1 MEIVRVEPTPSPN
14 TMKIVLSFKKEDR
27 SSKTYTE
34 TNDQNPEFI
43 NRILQLDGIKSVFHV
58 MDFIAVDKNPK
69 ENWDTLLK
77 EVTSAISGSTDNN
90 DLDLNQVNEHF
101 GEVKAEVLEF
111 KGIPYQ
117 IKLTSSDEEK
127 RKQLPEIYIDSMLK
141 ATKDDDN
148 VVFLRKWKDLGIRY
162 GELDEVL
169 ESVQEEVLALY
180 PESLLNQLVD
190 DALNNDVVI
199 PEKQFIHVDKETFEQ
214 EQDWKVRLRMLND
227 FPTPTEADYPL
238 LDLALNDTKPQVRRM
253 AIVLLGMIETKETLP
268 YLYRGMN
275 DKVVSVRRTAG
286 DCLSDLGFREALP
299 VMIEALEDP
308 HKIVRWRAAMFIF
321 DEGDDSALE
330 ALRNR
335 QDDPAFDVKLQ
346 VQMAIERIEN
356 GEEALGSVWKQ
367 MANRK
372 REEN

>member
-27 SSKTYTE
+27 SSNTYTE
-34 TNDQNPEFI
+34 VNDHNPEFI

-58 MDFIAVDKNPK
+58 MDFIAVDKRPK

-77 EVTSAISGSTDNN
+77 DVTAAISGSDQEGDFAENK
-90 DLDLNQVNEHF
+90 VNEHF
-101 GEVKAEVLEF
+101 GEVKAEVLKF

-117 IKLTSSDEEK
+117 IKLTTQEEEK

-141 ATKDDDN
+141 ATKDSDN
-148 VVFLRKWKDLGIRY
+148 VVFLRKWEDLGVRY
-162 GELDEVL
+162 GEV
-169 ESVQEEVLALY
+169 EEVLATVQEEILALY
-180 PESLLNQLVD
+180 PKEKLEALVEE
-190 DALNNDVVI
+190 ALTSDITI
-199 PEKQFIHVDKETFEQ
+199 PEKQFVHVDKETFEQ
-214 EQDWKVRLRMLND
+214 EEDWKVKLRMLND
-227 FPTPTEADYPL
+227 FPTPTEDDYPL
-238 LDLALNDTKPQVRRM
+238 LDVALNDEKPQVRRM
-253 AIVLLGMIETKETLP
+253 AIVLLGMIESKETLP
-268 YLYRGMN
+268 YLYKGMK

-286 DCLSDLGFREALP
+286 DCLSDLGFKEALP

-308 HKIVRWRAAMFIF
+308 QKIVRWRAAMFIF
-321 DEGDDSALE
+321 DEGDETALE
-330 ALRNR
+330 ALKKR

-372 REEN
+372 KEG

>member
-27 SSKTYTE
+27 SSNTYTE
-34 TNDQNPEFI
+34 VNDHNPEFI

-58 MDFIAVDKNPK
+58 MDFIAVDKHPK

-77 EVTSAISGSTDNN
+77 DVTSAISGSDQEG
-90 DLDLNQVNEHF
+90 DFAENQVNEHF
-101 GEVKAEVLEF
+101 GEVKAEVLKF

-117 IKLTSSDEEK
+117 IKLTTQEEEK

-141 ATKDDDN
+141 ATKDSDN
-148 VVFLRKWKDLGIRY
+148 VVFLRKWEDLGVRY
-162 GELDEVL
+162 GEV
-169 ESVQEEVLALY
+169 EEVLATVQEEILALY
-180 PESLLNQLVD
+180 PKEKLEALVEE
-190 DALNNDVVI
+190 ALTSDITI
-199 PEKQFIHVDKETFEQ
+199 PEKQFVHVDKETFEQ
-214 EQDWKVRLRMLND
+214 EEDWKVKLRMLND
-227 FPTPTEADYPL
+227 FPTPTEDDYPL
-238 LDLALNDTKPQVRRM
+238 LDVALNDEKPQVRRM
-253 AIVLLGMIETKETLP
+253 AIVLLGMIESKETLP
-268 YLYRGMN
+268 YLYKGIK

-286 DCLSDLGFREALP
+286 DCLSDLGFKEALP

-308 HKIVRWRAAMFIF
+308 QKIVRWRAAMFIF
-321 DEGDDSALE
+321 DEGDETALE
-330 ALRNR
+330 ALKKR

-356 GEEALGSVWKQ
+356 GEAALGSVWKQ

-372 REEN
+372 KEG

>member
-27 SSKTYTE
+27 SSNTYTE
-34 TNDQNPEFI
+34 VNDHNPEFI

-58 MDFIAVDKNPK
+58 MDFIAVDKRPK
-69 ENWDTLLK
+69 ENWDTLLND
-77 EVTSAISGSTDNN
+77 VTAAISGSDQEG
-90 DLDLNQVNEHF
+90 DFAEKKVNEHF
-101 GEVKAEVLEF
+101 GEVKAEVLKF

-117 IKLTSSDEEK
+117 IKLTTQEEEK

-141 ATKDDDN
+141 ATKDSDN
-148 VVFLRKWKDLGIRY
+148 VVFLRKWEDLGVRY
-162 GELDEVL
+162 GEV
-169 ESVQEEVLALY
+169 EEVLATVQEEILALY
-180 PESLLNQLVD
+180 PKEKLEALVEE
-190 DALNNDVVI
+190 ALTSDITI
-199 PEKQFIHVDKETFEQ
+199 PEKQFVHVDKETFEQ
-214 EQDWKVRLRMLND
+214 EEDWKVKLRMLND
-227 FPTPTEADYPL
+227 FPTPTEDDYPL
-238 LDLALNDTKPQVRRM
+238 LDVALNDEKPQVRRM
-253 AIVLLGMIETKETLP
+253 AIVLLGMIESKETLP
-268 YLYRGMN
+268 YLYKGMK

-286 DCLSDLGFREALP
+286 DCLSDLGFKEALP

-308 HKIVRWRAAMFIF
+308 QKIVRWRAAMFIF
-321 DEGDDSALE
+321 DEGDETALE
-330 ALRNR
+330 ALKKR

-372 REEN
+372 KEG

>member
-27 SSKTYTE
+27 SSNTYTE
-34 TNDQNPEFI
+34 VNDHNPEFI

-58 MDFIAVDKNPK
+58 MDFIAVDKRPK

-77 EVTSAISGSTDNN
+77 DVTAAISGSDQEG
-90 DLDLNQVNEHF
+90 DFAEKKVNEHF
-101 GEVKAEVLEF
+101 GEVKAEVLKF

-117 IKLTSSDEEK
+117 IKLTTQEEEK

-141 ATKDDDN
+141 ATKYSDN
-148 VVFLRKWKDLGIRY
+148 VVFLRKWEDLGVRY
-162 GELDEVL
+162 GEV
-169 ESVQEEVLALY
+169 EEVLATVQEEILALY
-180 PESLLNQLVD
+180 PKEKLEALVEE
-190 DALNNDVVI
+190 ALTSDITI
-199 PEKQFIHVDKETFEQ
+199 PEKQFVHVDKETFEQ
-214 EQDWKVRLRMLND
+214 EEDWKVKLRMLND
-227 FPTPTEADYPL
+227 FPTPTEDDYPL
-238 LDLALNDTKPQVRRM
+238 LDVALNDEKPQVRRM
-253 AIVLLGMIETKETLP
+253 AIVLLGMIESKETLP
-268 YLYRGMN
+268 YLYKGMK

-286 DCLSDLGFREALP
+286 DCLSDLGFKEALP

-308 HKIVRWRAAMFIF
+308 QKIVRWRAAMFIF
-321 DEGDDSALE
+321 DEGDETALE
-330 ALRNR
+330 ALKKR

-372 REEN
+372 KEG

>member
-27 SSKTYTE
+27 SSNTYTE
-34 TNDQNPEFI
+34 VNDHNPEFI

-58 MDFIAVDKNPK
+58 MDFIAVDKRPK

-77 EVTSAISGSTDNN
+77 DVTAAISGSDQEGDFTE
-90 DLDLNQVNEHF
+90 NQVNEHF
-101 GEVKAEVLEF
+101 GEVKAEVLKF

-117 IKLTSSDEEK
+117 IKLTTQDEEK

-141 ATKDDDN
+141 ATKDSDN
-148 VVFLRKWKDLGIRY
+148 VVFLRKWEDLGVRY
-162 GELDEVL
+162 GEV
-169 ESVQEEVLALY
+169 EEVLATVQEEILALY
-180 PESLLNQLVD
+180 PKEKLEALVEE
-190 DALNNDVVI
+190 ALTSDITI
-199 PEKQFIHVDKETFEQ
+199 PEKQFVHVDKETFEQ
-214 EQDWKVRLRMLND
+214 EEDWKVKLRMLND
-227 FPTPTEADYPL
+227 FPTPTEDDYPL
-238 LDLALNDTKPQVRRM
+238 LDVALNDEKPQVRRM
-253 AIVLLGMIETKETLP
+253 AIVLLGMIESKETLP
-268 YLYRGMN
+268 YLYKGMK

-286 DCLSDLGFREALP
+286 DCLSDLGFKEALP

-308 HKIVRWRAAMFIF
+308 QKIVRWRAAMFIF
-321 DEGDDSALE
+321 DEGDETALE
-330 ALRNR
+330 ALKKR

-372 REEN
+372 KEG

>member
-27 SSKTYTE
+27 SSNTYTE
-34 TNDQNPEFI
+34 VNDHNPEFI
-43 NRILQLDGIKSVFHV
+43 NRILQLEGIKSVFHV
-58 MDFIAVDKNPK
+58 MDFIAVDKRPK

-77 EVTSAISGSTDNN
+77 DVTAAISGSDQEGDFAENK
-90 DLDLNQVNEHF
+90 VNEHF
-101 GEVKAEVLEF
+101 GEVKAEVLKF

-117 IKLTSSDEEK
+117 IKLTTQEEEK

-141 ATKDDDN
+141 ATKDSDN
-148 VVFLRKWKDLGIRY
+148 VVFLRKWEDLGVRY
-162 GELDEVL
+162 GEV
-169 ESVQEEVLALY
+169 EEVLATVQEEILALY
-180 PESLLNQLVD
+180 PKEKLEALVEE
-190 DALNNDVVI
+190 ALTSDITI
-199 PEKQFIHVDKETFEQ
+199 PEKQFVHVDKETFEQ
-214 EQDWKVRLRMLND
+214 EEDWKVKLRMLND
-227 FPTPTEADYPL
+227 FPTPTEDDYPL
-238 LDLALNDTKPQVRRM
+238 LDVALNDEKPQVRRM
-253 AIVLLGMIETKETLP
+253 AIVLLGMIESKETLP
-268 YLYRGMN
+268 YLYKGMK

-286 DCLSDLGFREALP
+286 DCLSDLGFKEALP

-308 HKIVRWRAAMFIF
+308 QKIVRWRAAMFIF
-321 DEGDDSALE
+321 DEGDETALE
-330 ALRNR
+330 ALKKR

-372 REEN
+372 KEG

>member
-27 SSKTYTE
+27 SSNTYTE
-34 TNDQNPEFI
+34 VNDHNPEFI

-58 MDFIAVDKNPK
+58 MDFIAVDKRPK

-77 EVTSAISGSTDNN
+77 DVTAAISGSDQEG
-90 DLDLNQVNEHF
+90 DFAENQVNEHF
-101 GEVKAEVLEF
+101 GEVKAEVLKF

-117 IKLTSSDEEK
+117 IKLTTQDEEK

-141 ATKDDDN
+141 ATKDSDN
-148 VVFLRKWKDLGIRY
+148 VVFLRKWEDLGVRY
-162 GELDEVL
+162 GEV
-169 ESVQEEVLALY
+169 EEVLATVQEEILALY
-180 PESLLNQLVD
+180 PKEKLEALVEE
-190 DALNNDVVI
+190 ALTSDITI
-199 PEKQFIHVDKETFEQ
+199 PEKQFVHVDKETFEQ
-214 EQDWKVRLRMLND
+214 EEDWKVKLRMLND
-227 FPTPTEADYPL
+227 FPTPTEDDYPL
-238 LDLALNDTKPQVRRM
+238 LDVALNDEKPQLRRM
-253 AIVLLGMIETKETLP
+253 AIVLLGMIESKETLP
-268 YLYRGMN
+268 YLYKGMK

-286 DCLSDLGFREALP
+286 DCLSDLGFKEALP

-308 HKIVRWRAAMFIF
+308 QKIVRWRAAMFIF
-321 DEGDDSALE
+321 DEGDETALE
-330 ALRNR
+330 ALKKR

-372 REEN
+372 KEG

>member
-27 SSKTYTE
+27 SSNTYTE
-34 TNDQNPEFI
+34 VNDHNPEFI

-58 MDFIAVDKNPK
+58 MDFIAVDKRPK

-77 EVTSAISGSTDNN
+77 DVTAAISGSDQEGDFAENK
-90 DLDLNQVNEHF
+90 VNEHF
-101 GEVKAEVLEF
+101 GEVKAEVLKF

-117 IKLTSSDEEK
+117 IKLTTQEEEK

-141 ATKDDDN
+141 ATKDSDN
-148 VVFLRKWKDLGIRY
+148 VVFLRKWEDLGVRY
-162 GELDEVL
+162 GEE
-169 ESVQEEVLALY
+169 EEVLAAVQEEILALY
-180 PESLLNQLVD
+180 PKEKLEALVEE
-190 DALNNDVVI
+190 ALTSDITI
-199 PEKQFIHVDKETFEQ
+199 PEKQFVHVDKETFEQ
-214 EQDWKVRLRMLND
+214 EEDWKVKLRMLND
-227 FPTPTEADYPL
+227 FPTPTEDDYPL
-238 LDLALNDTKPQVRRM
+238 LDVALNDEKPQVRRM
-253 AIVLLGMIETKETLP
+253 AIVLLGMIESKETLP
-268 YLYRGMN
+268 YLYKGMK

-286 DCLSDLGFREALP
+286 DCLSDLGFKEALP

-308 HKIVRWRAAMFIF
+308 QKIVRWRAAMFIF
-321 DEGDDSALE
+321 DEGDETALE
-330 ALRNR
+330 ALKKR

-346 VQMAIERIEN
+346 VQMAIERIKN

-372 REEN
+372 KEG

>member
-27 SSKTYTE
+27 SSNTYTE
-34 TNDQNPEFI
+34 VNDHNPEFI

-58 MDFIAVDKNPK
+58 MDFIAVDKRPK

-77 EVTSAISGSTDNN
+77 DVTAAISGSDQEG
-90 DLDLNQVNEHF
+90 DFAENQVNEHF
-101 GEVKAEVLEF
+101 GEVKAEVLKF

-117 IKLTSSDEEK
+117 IKLTTQEEEK

-141 ATKDDDN
+141 ATKDSDN
-148 VVFLRKWKDLGIRY
+148 VVFLRKWEDLGVRY
-162 GELDEVL
+162 GEVEEVL
-169 ESVQEEVLALY
+169 TTVQEEILALY
-180 PESLLNQLVD
+180 PKEKLEALVEE
-190 DALNNDVVI
+190 ALTSDITI
-199 PEKQFIHVDKETFEQ
+199 PEKQFVHVDKETFEQ
-214 EQDWKVRLRMLND
+214 EEDWKVKLRMLND
-227 FPTPTEADYPL
+227 FPTPTEDDYPL
-238 LDLALNDTKPQVRRM
+238 LDVALNDEKPQVRRM
-253 AIVLLGMIETKETLP
+253 AIVLLGMIESKETLP
-268 YLYRGMN
+268 YLYKGMK

-286 DCLSDLGFREALP
+286 DCLSDLGFKEALP

-308 HKIVRWRAAMFIF
+308 QKIVRWRAAMFIF
-321 DEGDDSALE
+321 DEGDETALE
-330 ALRNR
+330 ALKKR

-372 REEN
+372 KEG

>member
-27 SSKTYTE
+27 SSNTYTE
-34 TNDQNPEFI
+34 VNDHNPEFI

-58 MDFIAVDKNPK
+58 MDFIAVDKRPK

-77 EVTSAISGSTDNN
+77 DVTAAISGSDQEG
-90 DLDLNQVNEHF
+90 DFAENQVNEHF
-101 GEVKAEVLEF
+101 GEVKAEVLKF

-117 IKLTSSDEEK
+117 IKLTTQEEEK

-141 ATKDDDN
+141 ATKDSDN
-148 VVFLRKWKDLGIRY
+148 VVFLRKWEDLGVRY
-162 GELDEVL
+162 GEVEEVL
-169 ESVQEEVLALY
+169 ETVQEEILALY
-180 PESLLNQLVD
+180 PKAKLEALVEE
-190 DALNNDVVI
+190 ALTSDITI
-199 PEKQFIHVDKETFEQ
+199 PEKQFVHVDKETFEQ
-214 EQDWKVRLRMLND
+214 EDDWKVKLRMLND
-227 FPTPTEADYPL
+227 FPTPTEDDYPL
-238 LDLALNDTKPQVRRM
+238 LDVALNDEKPQVRRM
-253 AIVLLGMIETKETLP
+253 AIVLLGMIESKETLP
-268 YLYRGMN
+268 YLYKGMK

-286 DCLSDLGFREALP
+286 DCLSDLGFKEALP

-308 HKIVRWRAAMFIF
+308 QKIVRWRAAMFIF
-321 DEGDDSALE
+321 DEGDETALE
-330 ALRNR
+330 ALKKR

-372 REEN
+372 KEG

>member
-27 SSKTYTE
+27 SSNTYTE
-34 TNDQNPEFI
+34 VNDHNPEFI

-58 MDFIAVDKNPK
+58 MDFIAVDKRPK
-69 ENWDTLLK
+69 KNWDTLLK
-77 EVTSAISGSTDNN
+77 DVTAAISGSDQEG
-90 DLDLNQVNEHF
+90 DFAENQVNEHF
-101 GEVKAEVLEF
+101 GEVKAEVLKF

-117 IKLTSSDEEK
+117 IKLTTQDEEK

-141 ATKDDDN
+141 ATKDSDN
-148 VVFLRKWKDLGIRY
+148 VVFLRKWEDLGVRY
-162 GELDEVL
+162 GEV
-169 ESVQEEVLALY
+169 EEVLATVQEEILALY
-180 PESLLNQLVD
+180 PKEKLEALVEE
-190 DALNNDVVI
+190 ALTSDITI
-199 PEKQFIHVDKETFEQ
+199 PEKQFVHVDKETFEQ
-214 EQDWKVRLRMLND
+214 EDDWKVKLRMLND
-227 FPTPTEADYPL
+227 FPTPTEDDYPL
-238 LDLALNDTKPQVRRM
+238 LDVALNDEKPQVRRM
-253 AIVLLGMIETKETLP
+253 AIVLLGMIESKETLP
-268 YLYRGMN
+268 YLYKGMK

-286 DCLSDLGFREALP
+286 DCLSDLGFKEALP

-308 HKIVRWRAAMFIF
+308 QKIVRWRAAMFIF
-321 DEGDDSALE
+321 DEGDETALE
-330 ALRNR
+330 ALKKR

-372 REEN
+372 KEG

>member
-27 SSKTYTE
+27 SSNTYTE
-34 TNDQNPEFI
+34 VNDHNPEFI

-58 MDFIAVDKNPK
+58 MDFIAVDKRPK

-77 EVTSAISGSTDNN
+77 DVTAAISGSDQEG
-90 DLDLNQVNEHF
+90 DFAENQVNEHF
-101 GEVKAEVLEF
+101 GEVKAEVLKF

-117 IKLTSSDEEK
+117 IKLTTQEEEK

-141 ATKDDDN
+141 ATKDSDN
-148 VVFLRKWKDLGIRY
+148 VVFLRKWEDLGVRY
-162 GELDEVL
+162 GEV
-169 ESVQEEVLALY
+169 EEVLATVQEEILALY
-180 PESLLNQLVD
+180 PKEKLEALVEE
-190 DALNNDVVI
+190 ALTSDITI
-199 PEKQFIHVDKETFEQ
+199 PEKQFVHVDKETFEQ
-214 EQDWKVRLRMLND
+214 EDDWKVKLRMLND
-227 FPTPTEADYPL
+227 FPTPTEDDYPL
-238 LDLALNDTKPQVRRM
+238 LDVALNDEKPQVRRM
-253 AIVLLGMIETKETLP
+253 AIVLLGMIESKETLP
-268 YLYRGMN
+268 YLYKGMK

-286 DCLSDLGFREALP
+286 DCLSDLGFKEALP

-308 HKIVRWRAAMFIF
+308 QKIVRWRAAMFIF
-321 DEGDDSALE
+321 DEGDETALE
-330 ALRNR
+330 ALKKR

-372 REEN
+372 KEG

>member
-27 SSKTYTE
+27 SSNTYTE
-34 TNDQNPEFI
+34 VNDHNPEFI

-58 MDFIAVDKNPK
+58 MDFIAVDKRPK

-77 EVTSAISGSTDNN
+77 DVTAAISGSDQEG
-90 DLDLNQVNEHF
+90 DFAENQVNEHF
-101 GEVKAEVLEF
+101 GEVKAEVLKF

-117 IKLTSSDEEK
+117 IKLTTQDEEK

-141 ATKDDDN
+141 ATKDSDN
-148 VVFLRKWKDLGIRY
+148 VVFLRKWEDLGVRY
-162 GELDEVL
+162 GEV
-169 ESVQEEVLALY
+169 EEVLATVQEEILALY
-180 PESLLNQLVD
+180 PKEKLEALVEE
-190 DALNNDVVI
+190 ALKSDITI
-199 PEKQFIHVDKETFEQ
+199 PEKQFVHVDKETFEQ
-214 EQDWKVRLRMLND
+214 EEDWKVKLRMLND
-227 FPTPTEADYPL
+227 FPTPTEDDYPL
-238 LDLALNDTKPQVRRM
+238 LDVALNDEKPQVRRM
-253 AIVLLGMIETKETLP
+253 AIVLLGMIESKETLP
-268 YLYRGMN
+268 YLYKGMK

-286 DCLSDLGFREALP
+286 DCLSDLGFKEALP

-308 HKIVRWRAAMFIF
+308 QKIVRWRAAMFIF
-321 DEGDDSALE
+321 DEGDETALE
-330 ALRNR
+330 ALKKR

-372 REEN
+372 KEG

>member
-27 SSKTYTE
+27 SSNTYTE
-34 TNDQNPEFI
+34 VNDHNPEFI

-58 MDFIAVDKNPK
+58 MDFIAVDKRPK

-77 EVTSAISGSTDNN
+77 DVTSAISGSDQEG
-90 DLDLNQVNEHF
+90 DFAENQVNEHF
-101 GEVKAEVLEF
+101 GEVKAEVLKF

-117 IKLTSSDEEK
+117 IKLTTQEEEK

-141 ATKDDDN
+141 ATKDSDN
-148 VVFLRKWKDLGIRY
+148 VVFLRKWEDLGVRY
-162 GELDEVL
+162 GEV
-169 ESVQEEVLALY
+169 EEVLATVQEEILALY
-180 PESLLNQLVD
+180 PKEKLEALVEE
-190 DALNNDVVI
+190 ALTSDITI
-199 PEKQFIHVDKETFEQ
+199 PEKQFVHVDKETFEQ
-214 EQDWKVRLRMLND
+214 EEDWKVKLRMLND
-227 FPTPTEADYPL
+227 FPTPTEDDYPL
-238 LDLALNDTKPQVRRM
+238 LDVALNDEKPQVRRM
-253 AIVLLGMIETKETLP
+253 AIVLLGMIESKETLH
-268 YLYRGMN
+268 YLYKGMK

-286 DCLSDLGFREALP
+286 DCLSDLGFKEALP

-308 HKIVRWRAAMFIF
+308 QKIVRWRAAMFIF
-321 DEGDDSALE
+321 DEGDETALE
-330 ALRNR
+330 ALKKR

-372 REEN
+372 KEG

>member
-27 SSKTYTE
+27 SSNTYTE
-34 TNDQNPEFI
+34 VNDHNPEFI

-58 MDFIAVDKNPK
+58 MDFIAVDKRPK

-77 EVTSAISGSTDNN
+77 DVTAAISGSDQEG
-90 DLDLNQVNEHF
+90 DFAENQVNEHF
-101 GEVKAEVLEF
+101 GEVKAEVLKF

-117 IKLTSSDEEK
+117 IKLTTQEEEK

-141 ATKDDDN
+141 ATKDSDN
-148 VVFLRKWKDLGIRY
+148 VVFLRKWEDLGVRY
-162 GELDEVL
+162 GEV
-169 ESVQEEVLALY
+169 EEVLATVQEEILALY
-180 PESLLNQLVD
+180 PKEKLEALVEE
-190 DALNNDVVI
+190 ALTSDITI

-214 EQDWKVRLRMLND
+214 EEDWKVKLRMLND
-227 FPTPTEADYPL
+227 FPTPTEDDYPL
-238 LDLALNDTKPQVRRM
+238 LDVALNDEKPQVRRM
-253 AIVLLGMIETKETLP
+253 AIVLLGMIESKETLP
-268 YLYRGMN
+268 YLYKGMK

-286 DCLSDLGFREALP
+286 DCLSDLGFKEALP

-308 HKIVRWRAAMFIF
+308 QKIVRWRAAMFIF
-321 DEGDDSALE
+321 DEGDETALE
-330 ALRNR
+330 ALQKR

-372 REEN
+372 KEG

>member
-27 SSKTYTE
+27 SSNTYTE
-34 TNDQNPEFI
+34 VNDHNPEFI

-58 MDFIAVDKNPK
+58 MDFIAVDKRPK

-77 EVTSAISGSTDNN
+77 DVTAAISGSDQEG
-90 DLDLNQVNEHF
+90 DFAENQVNEHF
-101 GEVKAEVLEF
+101 GEVKAEVLKF

-117 IKLTSSDEEK
+117 IKLTTQDEEK

-141 ATKDDDN
+141 ATKDSDN
-148 VVFLRKWKDLGIRY
+148 VVFLRKWEDLGVRY
-162 GELDEVL
+162 GEV
-169 ESVQEEVLALY
+169 EEVLATVQEEILALY
-180 PESLLNQLVD
+180 PKEKLEALVEE
-190 DALNNDVVI
+190 ALTSDITI
-199 PEKQFIHVDKETFEQ
+199 PEKQFVHVDKETFEQ
-214 EQDWKVRLRMLND
+214 EEDWKVKLRMLND
-227 FPTPTEADYPL
+227 FPTPTEDDYPL
-238 LDLALNDTKPQVRRM
+238 LDVALNDEKPQVRRM
-253 AIVLLGMIETKETLP
+253 AIVLLGMIESKETLP
-268 YLYRGMN
+268 YLYKGMK

-286 DCLSDLGFREALP
+286 DCLSDLGFKEALP

-308 HKIVRWRAAMFIF
+308 QKIVRWRAAMFIF
-321 DEGDDSALE
+321 DEGDETALE
-330 ALRNR
+330 ALKKR

-372 REEN
+372 KEG

>member
-27 SSKTYTE
+27 SSNTYTE
-34 TNDQNPEFI
+34 VNDHNPEFI

-58 MDFIAVDKNPK
+58 MDFIAVDKRPK

-77 EVTSAISGSTDNN
+77 DVTAAISGSDQEG
-90 DLDLNQVNEHF
+90 DFAEKKVNEHF
-101 GEVKAEVLEF
+101 GEVKAEVLKF

-117 IKLTSSDEEK
+117 IKLTTQEEEK

-141 ATKDDDN
+141 ATKDSDN
-148 VVFLRKWKDLGIRY
+148 VVFLRKWEDLGVRY
-162 GELDEVL
+162 GEV
-169 ESVQEEVLALY
+169 EEVLATVQEEILAVY
-180 PESLLNQLVD
+180 PKEKLEALVEE
-190 DALNNDVVI
+190 ALTSDITI
-199 PEKQFIHVDKETFEQ
+199 PEKQFVHVDKETFEQ
-214 EQDWKVRLRMLND
+214 EEDWKVKLRMLND
-227 FPTPTEADYPL
+227 FPTPTEDDYPL
-238 LDLALNDTKPQVRRM
+238 LDVALNDEKPQVRRM
-253 AIVLLGMIETKETLP
+253 AIVLLGMIESKETLP
-268 YLYRGMN
+268 YLYKGMK

-286 DCLSDLGFREALP
+286 DCLSDLGFKEALP

-308 HKIVRWRAAMFIF
+308 QKIVRWRAAMFIF
-321 DEGDDSALE
+321 DEGDETALE
-330 ALRNR
+330 ALKKR

-372 REEN
+372 KEG

>member
-27 SSKTYTE
+27 SSNTYTE
-34 TNDQNPEFI
+34 VNDHNPEFI

-58 MDFIAVDKNPK
+58 MDFIAVDKRPK

-77 EVTSAISGSTDNN
+77 DVTAAISGSDQEG
-90 DLDLNQVNEHF
+90 DFAENQVNEHF
-101 GEVKAEVLEF
+101 GEVKAEVLKF

-117 IKLTSSDEEK
+117 IKLTTQDEEK

-141 ATKDDDN
+141 ATKDSDN
-148 VVFLRKWKDLGIRY
+148 VVFLRKWEDLGVRY
-162 GELDEVL
+162 GEV
-169 ESVQEEVLALY
+169 EEVLATVQEEILALY
-180 PESLLNQLVD
+180 PKEKLEALVEE
-190 DALNNDVVI
+190 ALTSDITI
-199 PEKQFIHVDKETFEQ
+199 PEKQFVHADKETFEQ
-214 EQDWKVRLRMLND
+214 EEDWKVKLRMLND
-227 FPTPTEADYPL
+227 FPTPTEDDYPL
-238 LDLALNDTKPQVRRM
+238 LDVALNDEKPQVRRM
-253 AIVLLGMIETKETLP
+253 AIVLLGMIESKETLP
-268 YLYRGMN
+268 YLYKGMK

-286 DCLSDLGFREALP
+286 DCLSDLGFKEALP

-308 HKIVRWRAAMFIF
+308 QKIVRWRAAMFIF
-321 DEGDDSALE
+321 DEGDETALE
-330 ALRNR
+330 ALKKR

-372 REEN
+372 KEG

>member
-27 SSKTYTE
+27 SSNTYTE
-34 TNDQNPEFI
+34 VNDHNPEFI
-43 NRILQLDGIKSVFHV
+43 NRILQLEGIKSVFHV
-58 MDFIAVDKNPK
+58 MDFIAVDKRPK

-77 EVTSAISGSTDNN
+77 DVTAAISGSDQEGDFAENK
-90 DLDLNQVNEHF
+90 VNEHF
-101 GEVKAEVLEF
+101 GEVKAEVLKF

-117 IKLTSSDEEK
+117 IKLTTQEEEK

-141 ATKDDDN
+141 ATKDSDN
-148 VVFLRKWKDLGIRY
+148 VVFLRKWEDLGVRY
-162 GELDEVL
+162 GEV
-169 ESVQEEVLALY
+169 EEVLATVQEEILALY
-180 PESLLNQLVD
+180 PKEKLEALVEE
-190 DALNNDVVI
+190 ALTSDITI
-199 PEKQFIHVDKETFEQ
+199 PEKQFVHLDKETFEQ
-214 EQDWKVRLRMLND
+214 EEDWKVKLRMLND
-227 FPTPTEADYPL
+227 FPTPTEDDYPL
-238 LDLALNDTKPQVRRM
+238 LDVALNDEKPQVRRM
-253 AIVLLGMIETKETLP
+253 AIVLLGMIESKETLP
-268 YLYRGMN
+268 YLYKGMK

-286 DCLSDLGFREALP
+286 DCLSDLGFKEALP

-308 HKIVRWRAAMFIF
+308 QKIVRWRAAMFIF
-321 DEGDDSALE
+321 DEGDETALE
-330 ALRNR
+330 ALKKR

-372 REEN
+372 KEG

>member
-27 SSKTYTE
+27 SSNTYTE
-34 TNDQNPEFI
+34 VNDHNPEFI

-58 MDFIAVDKNPK
+58 MDFIAVDKRPK

-77 EVTSAISGSTDNN
+77 DVTAAISGSDQEG
-90 DLDLNQVNEHF
+90 DFAENQVNEHF
-101 GEVKAEVLEF
+101 GEVKAEVLKF

-117 IKLTSSDEEK
+117 IKLTTQDEEK

-141 ATKDDDN
+141 ATKDSDN
-148 VVFLRKWKDLGIRY
+148 VVFLRKWEDLGVRY
-162 GELDEVL
+162 GEV
-169 ESVQEEVLALY
+169 EEVLATVQEEILALY
-180 PESLLNQLVD
+180 PKEKLEALVEE
-190 DALNNDVVI
+190 ALTSDITI
-199 PEKQFIHVDKETFEQ
+199 PEKQFVHVDKETFEQ
-214 EQDWKVRLRMLND
+214 EDDWKVKLRMLND
-227 FPTPTEADYPL
+227 FPTPTEDDYPL
-238 LDLALNDTKPQVRRM
+238 LDVALNDEKPQVRRM
-253 AIVLLGMIETKETLP
+253 AIVLLGMIESKETLP
-268 YLYRGMN
+268 YLYKGMK

-286 DCLSDLGFREALP
+286 DCLSDLGFKEALP

-308 HKIVRWRAAMFIF
+308 QKIVRWRAAMFIF
-321 DEGDDSALE
+321 DEGDETALE
-330 ALRNR
+330 ALKKR

-372 REEN
+372 KEG

>member
-27 SSKTYTE
+27 SSNTYTE
-34 TNDQNPEFI
+34 VNDHNPEFI

-58 MDFIAVDKNPK
+58 MDFIAVDKRPK

-77 EVTSAISGSTDNN
+77 DVTAAISGSDQEG
-90 DLDLNQVNEHF
+90 DFAEKKVNEHF
-101 GEVKAEVLEF
+101 GEVKAEVLKF

-117 IKLTSSDEEK
+117 IKLTTQEEEK

-141 ATKDDDN
+141 ATKDSDN
-148 VVFLRKWKDLGIRY
+148 VVFLRKWEDLGVRY
-162 GELDEVL
+162 GEV
-169 ESVQEEVLALY
+169 EEVLATVQEEILALY
-180 PESLLNQLVD
+180 PKEKLEALVEE
-190 DALNNDVVI
+190 ALTSDITI
-199 PEKQFIHVDKETFEQ
+199 PEKQFVHVDKETFEQ
-214 EQDWKVRLRMLND
+214 EEDWKVKLRMLND
-227 FPTPTEADYPL
+227 FPTPTEDDYPL
-238 LDLALNDTKPQVRRM
+238 LDVALNDEKPQVRRM
-253 AIVLLGMIETKETLP
+253 AIVLLGMIESKETLP
-268 YLYRGMN
+268 YLYKGMK

-286 DCLSDLGFREALP
+286 DCLSDLGFKEALP

-308 HKIVRWRAAMFIF
+308 QKIVRWRAAMFIF
-321 DEGDDSALE
+321 DEGDETALE
-330 ALRNR
+330 ALKKR
-335 QDDPAFDVKLQ
+335 QDDPAFDVQLQ

-372 REEN
+372 KEG

>member
-27 SSKTYTE
+27 SSNTYTE
-34 TNDQNPEFI
+34 VNDHNPEFI

-58 MDFIAVDKNPK
+58 MDFIAVDKRPK

-77 EVTSAISGSTDNN
+77 DVTLAISGSDQEG
-90 DLDLNQVNEHF
+90 DFAENQVNEHF
-101 GEVKAEVLEF
+101 GEVKAEVLKF

-117 IKLTSSDEEK
+117 IKLTTQEEEK

-141 ATKDDDN
+141 ATKDSDN
-148 VVFLRKWKDLGIRY
+148 VVFLRKWEDLGVRY
-162 GELDEVL
+162 GEV
-169 ESVQEEVLALY
+169 EEVLATVQEEILALY
-180 PESLLNQLVD
+180 PKEKLEALVEE
-190 DALNNDVVI
+190 ALTSDITI
-199 PEKQFIHVDKETFEQ
+199 PEKQFVHVDKETFEQ
-214 EQDWKVRLRMLND
+214 EEDWKVKLRMLND
-227 FPTPTEADYPL
+227 FPTPTEDDYPL
-238 LDLALNDTKPQVRRM
+238 LDLALNDEKPQVRRM
-253 AIVLLGMIETKETLP
+253 AIVLLGMIESKETLP
-268 YLYRGMN
+268 YLYKGMK

-286 DCLSDLGFREALP
+286 DCLSDLGFKEALP

-308 HKIVRWRAAMFIF
+308 QKIVRWRAAMFIF
-321 DEGDDSALE
+321 DEGDETALE
-330 ALRNR
+330 ALKKR

-356 GEEALGSVWKQ
+356 GEAALGSVWKQ

-372 REEN
+372 KEG

>member
-27 SSKTYTE
+27 SSNTYTE
-34 TNDQNPEFI
+34 VNDHNPDFI

-58 MDFIAVDKNPK
+58 MDFIAVDKRPK

-77 EVTSAISGSTDNN
+77 DVTAAISGSDQEG
-90 DLDLNQVNEHF
+90 DFAENQVNEHF
-101 GEVKAEVLEF
+101 GEVKAEVLKF

-117 IKLTSSDEEK
+117 IKLTTQDEEK

-141 ATKDDDN
+141 ATKDSDN
-148 VVFLRKWKDLGIRY
+148 VVFLRKWEDLGVRY
-162 GELDEVL
+162 GEV
-169 ESVQEEVLALY
+169 EEVLATVQEEILALY
-180 PESLLNQLVD
+180 PKEKLEALVEE
-190 DALNNDVVI
+190 ALTSDITI
-199 PEKQFIHVDKETFEQ
+199 PEKQFVHVDKETFEQ
-214 EQDWKVRLRMLND
+214 EEDWKVKLRMLND
-227 FPTPTEADYPL
+227 FPTPTEDDYPL
-238 LDLALNDTKPQVRRM
+238 LDVALNDEKPQVRRM
-253 AIVLLGMIETKETLP
+253 AIVLLGMIESKETLP
-268 YLYRGMN
+268 YLYKGMK

-286 DCLSDLGFREALP
+286 DCLSDLGFKEALP

-308 HKIVRWRAAMFIF
+308 QKIVRWRAAMFIF
-321 DEGDDSALE
+321 DEGDETALE
-330 ALRNR
+330 ALKKR

-372 REEN
+372 KEG

>member
-27 SSKTYTE
+27 SSNTYTE
-34 TNDQNPEFI
+34 VNDHNPEFI

-58 MDFIAVDKNPK
+58 MDFIAVDKRPK

-77 EVTSAISGSTDNN
+77 DVTAAISGSDQEE
-90 DLDLNQVNEHF
+90 DFAENQVNEHF
-101 GEVKAEVLEF
+101 GEVKVEVLKF

-117 IKLTSSDEEK
+117 IKLTTQEEEK
-127 RKQLPEIYIDSMLK
+127 RKQLPEVYIDSMLK
-141 ATKDDDN
+141 ATKDSDN
-148 VVFLRKWKDLGIRY
+148 VVFLRKWEDLGVRY
-162 GELDEVL
+162 GEV
-169 ESVQEEVLALY
+169 EEVLATVQEEILALY
-180 PESLLNQLVD
+180 PKEKLEALVEE
-190 DALNNDVVI
+190 ALTSDITI
-199 PEKQFIHVDKETFEQ
+199 PEKQFVHVDKETFEQ
-214 EQDWKVRLRMLND
+214 EEDWKVKLRMLND
-227 FPTPTEADYPL
+227 FPTPTEDDYPL
-238 LDLALNDTKPQVRRM
+238 LDVALNDEKPQVRRM
-253 AIVLLGMIETKETLP
+253 AIVLLGMIESKETLP
-268 YLYRGMN
+268 YLYKGMK

-286 DCLSDLGFREALP
+286 DCLSDLGFKEALP

-308 HKIVRWRAAMFIF
+308 QKIVRWRAAMFIF
-321 DEGDDSALE
+321 DEGDETALE
-330 ALRNR
+330 ALKKR

-372 REEN
+372 KEG

>member
-27 SSKTYTE
+27 SSNTYTE
-34 TNDQNPEFI
+34 VNDHNPEFI

-58 MDFIAVDKNPK
+58 MDFIAVDKRPK

-77 EVTSAISGSTDNN
+77 DVTAAISGSDQEG
-90 DLDLNQVNEHF
+90 DFAEKKVNEHF
-101 GEVKAEVLEF
+101 GEVKAEVLKF

-117 IKLTSSDEEK
+117 IKLTTQEEEK

-141 ATKDDDN
+141 ATKDSDN
-148 VVFLRKWKDLGIRY
+148 VVFLRKWEDLGVRY
-162 GELDEVL
+162 GEV
-169 ESVQEEVLALY
+169 EEVLATVQEEILALY
-180 PESLLNQLVD
+180 PKEKLEALVEE
-190 DALNNDVVI
+190 ALTSDITI
-199 PEKQFIHVDKETFEQ
+199 PEKQFVHVDKETFEQ
-214 EQDWKVRLRMLND
+214 KEDWKVKLRMLND
-227 FPTPTEADYPL
+227 FPTPTEDDYPL
-238 LDLALNDTKPQVRRM
+238 LDVALNDEKPQVRRM
-253 AIVLLGMIETKETLP
+253 AIVLLGMIESKETLP
-268 YLYRGMN
+268 YLYKGMK

-286 DCLSDLGFREALP
+286 DCLSDLGFKEALP

-308 HKIVRWRAAMFIF
+308 QKIVRWRAAMFIF
-321 DEGDDSALE
+321 DEGDETALE
-330 ALRNR
+330 ALKKR

-372 REEN
+372 KEG

>member
-27 SSKTYTE
+27 SSNTYTVV
-34 TNDQNPEFI
+34 NDHNPEFI

-58 MDFIAVDKNPK
+58 MDFIAVDKRPK

-77 EVTSAISGSTDNN
+77 DVTAAISGSDQEG
-90 DLDLNQVNEHF
+90 DFAENQVNEHF
-101 GEVKAEVLEF
+101 GEVKAEVLKF

-117 IKLTSSDEEK
+117 IKLTTQEEEK

-141 ATKDDDN
+141 ATKDSDN
-148 VVFLRKWKDLGIRY
+148 VVFLRKWEDLGVRY
-162 GELDEVL
+162 GEV
-169 ESVQEEVLALY
+169 EEVLATVQEEILALY
-180 PESLLNQLVD
+180 PKEKLEALVEE
-190 DALNNDVVI
+190 ALTSDITI
-199 PEKQFIHVDKETFEQ
+199 PEKQFVHVDKETFEQ
-214 EQDWKVRLRMLND
+214 EEDWKVKLRMLND
-227 FPTPTEADYPL
+227 FPTPTEDDYPL
-238 LDLALNDTKPQVRRM
+238 LDVALNDEKPQVRRM
-253 AIVLLGMIETKETLP
+253 AIVLLGMIESKKTLP
-268 YLYRGMN
+268 YLYKGMK

-286 DCLSDLGFREALP
+286 DCLSDLGFKEALP

-308 HKIVRWRAAMFIF
+308 QKIVRWRAAMFIF
-321 DEGDDSALE
+321 DEGDKTALE
-330 ALRNR
+330 ALKKR

-372 REEN
+372 KEG